1 MLGTVTERAV
11 NLKLSLMII
20 DSSIAERG
28 DVGISVKSHR
38 FFYPSSLP
46 HSQGMASFSQEMWVG
61 GINIL
66 QG

>member
-28 DVGISVKSHR
+28 EGPWMAGSVHTVYK
-38 FFYPSSLP
+38 
-46 HSQGMASFSQEMWVG
+46 
-61 GINIL
+61 IT
-66 QG
+66 